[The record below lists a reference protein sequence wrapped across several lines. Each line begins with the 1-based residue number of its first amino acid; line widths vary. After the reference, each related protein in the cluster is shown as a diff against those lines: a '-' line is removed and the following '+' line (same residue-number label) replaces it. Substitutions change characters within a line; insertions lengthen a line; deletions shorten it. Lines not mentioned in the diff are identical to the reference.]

1 MLTENAFGE
10 ELSRQAV
17 FMARFLRAPRDLVFD
32 ALVEPEHLAR
42 WCGPSDFKPSVCEVE
57 LWQDG
62 THRSVL
68 RGPYGKEL
76 ILSGVYR
83 EVRRPARL
91 VYTERFEVE
100 PHSSHEHIIDIT
112 LTARSGGT
120 ALILT
125 ERPQAEAKEVGATM
139 QIGAWEAN
147 LQSLDRLA
155 ELVESMSTGSAQD
168 DPDRAWA
175 FMPFERDG
183 RVQAHRP
190 SGTYERPRLAIR
202 EGANE
207 EAKAANRSEGRRRAL
222 GRFAALFVAR

>member
-1 MLTENAFGE
+1 MLTENAFSE
-10 ELSRQAV
+10 ELNRQAV
-17 FMARFLRAPRDLVFD
+17 FMARFLCAPPDLVFD

-42 WCGPSDFKPSVCEVE
+42 WCGPSDFKPSVCEVD
-57 LWQDG
+57 LWQG
-62 THRSVL
+62 GAHRSVL

-76 ILSGVYR
+76 TLSGVYR
-83 EVRRPARL
+83 EVRRPSRL

-100 PHSSHEHIIDIT
+100 PHSSHEHIVDIT

-125 ERPQAEAKEVGATM
+125 ERPQGGKMHGATM
-139 QIGAWEAN
+139 QIGAWEAH

-168 DPDRAWA
+168 DSDREWA
-175 FMPFERDG
+175 LMPFECDD

-190 SGTYERPRLAIR
+190 SGTYERLRLPSR
-202 EGANE
+202 EPGDETRALD
-207 EAKAANRSEGRRRAL
+207 RSAGRRQAL
-222 GRFAALFVAR
+222 ERFAALFIAR

>member
-1 MLTENAFGE
+1 MVTENAFGE

-62 THRSVL
+62 AHRSVL
-68 RGPYGKEL
+68 RGPHGKEL
-76 ILSGVYR
+76 TLSGVYR

-112 LTARSGGT
+112 LTARGGGT

-125 ERPQAEAKEVGATM
+125 ERPQAAKELGATM

-168 DPDRAWA
+168 DPDREWA
-175 FMPFERDG
+175 LMPFECDD

-190 SGTYERPRLAIR
+190 SGTYERPRLGSR
-202 EGANE
+202 ERAD
-207 EAKAANRSEGRRRAL
+207 EAKALDRSTGRRQAL
-222 GRFAALFVAR
+222 ERFAALFAAR

>member
-1 MLTENAFGE
+1 MVTENAFGE

-32 ALVEPEHLAR
+32 ALVEPAHLAR

-62 THRSVL
+62 AHRSVL
-68 RGPYGKEL
+68 RGPDGKEL
-76 ILSGVYR
+76 TLSGVYR

-100 PHSSHEHIIDIT
+100 PHSSHQHVIDIT

-125 ERPQAEAKEVGATM
+125 ERPQGGKKIGATM
-139 QIGAWEAN
+139 QIGAWEAH

-155 ELVESMSTGSAQD
+155 ELVESMSTVSAQD
-168 DPDRAWA
+168 DPDREWA
-175 FMPFERDG
+175 LMPFECDD

-190 SGTYERPRLAIR
+190 SGMYERPRLGGGERAD
-202 EGANE
+202 ETQAHD
-207 EAKAANRSEGRRRAL
+207 RSAGRRQAL
-222 GRFAALFVAR
+222 ERFAALFGAR

>member
-1 MLTENAFGE
+1 MLTENAFRE

-17 FMARFLRAPRDLVFD
+17 FLARFIRAPRDLVFD

-62 THRSVL
+62 AHRSVL
-68 RGPYGKEL
+68 RGPHGKEL
-76 ILSGVYR
+76 TLRGVYR
-83 EVRRPARL
+83 EVQRPARL

-112 LTARSGGT
+112 LTARGGGT

-125 ERPQAEAKEVGATM
+125 ERPQAANELGATM

-155 ELVESMSTGSAQD
+155 ELVESMSAGSAQD
-168 DPDRAWA
+168 DPDREWA
-175 FMPFERDG
+175 LMPFECDD

-190 SGTYERPRLAIR
+190 SGTYERQRLGSR
-202 EGANE
+202 ERAD
-207 EAKAANRSEGRRRAL
+207 EAQALDRSTGRRQAL
-222 GRFAALFVAR
+222 ERFAALFVAR